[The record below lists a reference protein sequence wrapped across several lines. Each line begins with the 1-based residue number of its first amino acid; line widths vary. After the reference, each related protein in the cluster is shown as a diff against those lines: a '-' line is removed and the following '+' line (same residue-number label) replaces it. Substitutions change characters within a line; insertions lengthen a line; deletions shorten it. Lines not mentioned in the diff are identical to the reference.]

1 MIFLCRVDGNGNG
14 QHLAVP
20 DARARARA
28 HLAINVGVEETEDV
42 LELHVGLGD
51 DERHCGFKAASQ
63 PHGPGMSL
71 ARVCSLLGGLR
82 MRRRGPHARRL
93 RPRAKIERVRRFA
106 RAPPFRAFSLTTFRT
121 RTSSVPIWAV
131 LAFFASTQS
140 TCHPHS
146 SSLRCRCWSPRR

>member
-1 MIFLCRVDGNGNG
+1 M
-14 QHLAVP
+14 
-20 DARARARA
+20 RARGA

-51 DERHCGFKAASQ
+51 DERHCGIKAASQ

-121 RTSSVPIWAV
+121 RTFPSGCVS
-131 LAFFASTQS
+131 LL
-140 TCHPHS
+140 CKHPVDLPS
-146 SSLRCRCWSPRR
+146 PFLITPLPRLVTATLRVELG